1 MTAGERDVT
10 GAFVALADTL
20 ASDSAATDFH
30 ELLITLCAELLQV
43 SAAGLL
49 LADLRGDLG
58 VAAATPEESRTIE
71 LTQLAQA
78 DGPGL
83 ECFRSGTPVRCT
95 DLAVASVRWPR
106 FASVARAAGFRSV
119 HSVPLLLRGEALGA
133 IDLFNVATGGL
144 SADTAELAQALA
156 AIAAV
161 GLQHRRTISEREV
174 VIGQLQTALSSRIL
188 IEQAKGVLAERA
200 QLSVDEAFAALRAH
214 ARRSGRKLVDIAAAV
229 VSDGLDIAVRA
240 EPAER

>member
-1 MTAGERDVT
+1 MAAGERDVT

-20 ASDSAATDFH
+20 ASDSSATDFH
-30 ELLITLCAELLQV
+30 QLLITLCAELLQV
-43 SAAGLL
+43 GAAGLL
-49 LADLRGDLG
+49 LAGLRGDLD
-58 VAAATPEESRTIE
+58 VAGAAPEESRAIE
-71 LTQLAQA
+71 VTQLAQA
-78 DGPGL
+78 QGPGL
-83 ECFRSGTPVRCT
+83 ECFRTATPVRCS
-95 DLAVASVRWPR
+95 DLAMAEVRWPR
-106 FASVARAAGFRSV
+106 FAPAARAAGFRSV

-161 GLQHRRTISEREV
+161 GLQHRRIISEREV
-174 VIGQLQTALSSRIL
+174 VIGQLQTALTSRIL

-200 QLSVDEAFAALRAH
+200 QLTVDQAFAALRGH
-214 ARRSGRKLVDIAAAV
+214 ARSSGRKLVDIAAAV
-229 VSDGLDIAVRA
+229 VNDGLDIAARP